1 MVGQY
6 SIWDIHE
13 GPVRKPCEYSFPR
26 YIGQRVVFWRDGL
39 QGVITEI
46 GPYYT
51 TVRVG
56 SDGTMRCHPSPGA
69 ERNSASRSF

>member
-1 MVGQY
+1 MDGQY
-6 SIWDIHE
+6 TIWDIP
-13 GPVRKPCEYSFPR
+13 GSTRKPCEYSFPR
-26 YIGQRVVFWRDGL
+26 YIGQKVVFWRDGL

-56 SDGTMRCHPSPGA
+56 REEYAGTPTTIAPVKEG
-69 ERNSASRSF
+69 EWTDK

>member
-6 SIWDIHE
+6 TIWDIHD
-13 GPVRKPCEYSFPR
+13 GPKRKPCEYSFPR
-26 YIGQRVVFWRDGL
+26 YIGQKVVFWRDGL

-51 TVRVG
+51 TVKVG
-56 SDGTMRCHPSPGA
+56 REEYAGTPTTIAPVK
-69 ERNSASRSF
+69 EDEWTDK

>member
-1 MVGQY
+1 MDGQY
-6 SIWDIHE
+6 TIWDIHD

-51 TVRVG
+51 TVNVG
-56 SDGTMRCHPSPGA
+56 DREYVGTPTTIAPVKEGEWTDR
-69 ERNSASRSF
+69 

>member
-1 MVGQY
+1 MDGQY
-6 SIWDIHE
+6 TIWDIHD
-13 GPVRKPCEYSFPR
+13 GPVRKPCEYSFSR
-26 YIGQRVVFWRDGL
+26 YIGQKVVFWRDGL

-56 SDGTMRCHPSPGA
+56 WKEYVGTPTTIAPVKEDEWRDK
-69 ERNSASRSF
+69 

>member
-26 YIGQRVVFWRDGL
+26 YIGQSVVFWRDGL

-56 SDGTMRCHPSPGA
+56 REEYAGTPTTIAPVK
-69 ERNSASRSF
+69 EDE